1 MGFVDTDILNSTE
14 LVPIIPEYAM
24 SQGQNFLP
32 KFLFVSNLFKAMK
45 IRERVPNDVVKP
57 SSSGGLVHH
66 LRGMHRH
73 TLEMIRMSHFHQT
86 FREVIQSAILD
97 RAMQTSLEQE
107 KRLNWCREVKKLVP
121 LRTNGDGNCLLHAAS
136 QYMLGVQDTDLVLRK
151 TLYAVLKETDT
162 ADFRARFQTEL
173 LHSQEFTQTGLR
185 YSTMNWDEEW
195 KKIVDMASPVSSSNG
210 LQFDSLEDIH
220 IFVLSNILRRPI
232 VVIADSVVRSMKSGS
247 SFAPLNV
254 GGIYLPLHW
263 PASECYKYPIV
274 LGYDSQHFAP
284 LITIKDSGPEIRA
297 VPLINPGRG
306 GFEELRVHF
315 LTEKEHQQK
324 ERLLKE
330 YLMLIEIPVIGLPYD
345 TTRIISAAR
354 LDEGNLPEDMD
365 LMEDYLQLVN
375 HEYKRWQEDKE
386 ALWAPQAQQRPP
398 PFSVSQL
405 SLIEIRCATPRCTFY
420 VSVDTQPHCHECFE
434 KRQASRKLEPN
445 VTSSVGPGVVV
456 GTTGAGVTLGGPVAA
471 ESEGGRYRGAPP
483 APTTVDR
490 TQIPSPRSAPPT
502 APSLSLYSETHAMKC
517 KTPGCLFTL
526 SVEHDGL
533 CERCFAA
540 RQNPP
545 PPPPPPANTNTT
557 PLNGPTHYV
566 WSQCPGGRDRE
577 RDRDRDRE
585 REWDRERERDRE
597 AERCSMCRQEAFRIF
612 NGLCPPCMQRTEVER
627 GEAQL
632 PGPPRIDPLA
642 ASSSV
647 WTQLR
652 DAERPAAWGLT
663 PRHVPTNTARL
674 CKRSGCQF
682 FGTQEKLGFC
692 TICYVDYQTNHQ
704 APPATVQPRH
714 TSEAGFQNCPRCRGP
729 GCGALGKAMLEGY
742 CNKCYVKEQSARLNQ
757 ATTRGPN
764 SPPLVVR
771 APKARPPPTSS
782 QAQCRRS
789 GCKNLSPGCTDL
801 CPDCVGRGQREGR
814 RAQAPKEKS
823 KQRCRT
829 LGCDHYANQEKQGY
843 CNECD
848 HFKQIYRG

>member
-1 MGFVDTDILNSTE
+1 MG
-14 LVPIIPEYAM
+14 LVAGYRHIEQRYTGSQLHIAM

-32 KFLFVSNLFKAMK
+32 KFLFVSNLLKAVK

-57 SSSGGLVHH
+57 SGSGSLTHH
-66 LRGMHRH
+66 LRSMHRY
-73 TLEMIRMSHFHQT
+73 TLEMIRMSQFPQA
-86 FREVIQSAILD
+86 FREVIQAAILD
-97 RAMQTSLEQE
+97 RAMQSSLEQE

-136 QYMLGVQDTDLVLRK
+136 QYLLGVQDTDLVLRK
-151 TLYAVLKETDT
+151 ALYAVLKETDT
-162 ADFRARFQTEL
+162 SNFRMRFQTEL

-185 YSTMNWDEEW
+185 YSTSNWEEEW
-195 KKIVDMASPVSSSNG
+195 VKIVEMASPVSSSNG

-232 VVIADSVVRSMKSGS
+232 IVIADQVVRSMKSGS
-247 SFAPLNV
+247 SFSPLNV

-263 PASECYKYPIV
+263 PPEECYKYPIV

-315 LTEKEHQQK
+315 LTEKEQQQK
-324 ERLLKE
+324 DKLLND
-330 YLMLIEIPVIGLPYD
+330 YLVLIEIPVIGLGYD
-345 TTRIISAAR
+345 PTQIITAAR
-354 LDEGNLPEDMD
+354 LDKGNLPEDMN

-386 ALWAPQAQQRPP
+386 SLWAPQSQRPP

-434 KRQASRKLEPN
+434 KRQAGRKPDAVSTTNQTSTTDPESRGRLEL
-445 VTSSVGPGVVV
+445 SV
-456 GTTGAGVTLGGPVAA
+456 L
-471 ESEGGRYRGAPP
+471 
-483 APTTVDR
+483 
-490 TQIPSPRSAPPT
+490 PSPRSAPPT

-533 CERCFAA
+533 CERCFTA
-540 RQNPP
+540 RQNRS
-545 PPPPPPANTNTT
+545 ADNGAVQ
-557 PLNGPTHYV
+557 GPTHG
-566 WSQCPGGRDRE
+566 WCHNQWASGG
-577 RDRDRDRE
+577 RE
-585 REWDRERERDRE
+585 REKERERERERDRE
-597 AERCSMCRQEAFRIF
+597 RDTERCVMCRQEVFRIF
-612 NGLCPPCMQRTEVER
+612 NGLCPPCMQRTAVSER
-627 GEAQL
+627 GDVQQQEPRTEGSVWALHRETERSGTTGQTWQL
-632 PGPPRIDPLA
+632 PA
-642 ASSSV
+642 AR
-647 WTQLR
+647 Q
-652 DAERPAAWGLT
+652 
-663 PRHVPTNTARL
+663 

-682 FGTQEKLGFC
+682 FGTPEKLGFC
-692 TICYVDYQTNHQ
+692 TICYLDYQTNHQ
-704 APPATVQPRH
+704 ATPAIVQPRH
-714 TSEAGFQNCPRCRGP
+714 TSEAGFQNCPRCRGQ
-729 GCGALGKAMLEGY
+729 GCGAEGKAMLEGY
-742 CNKCYVKEQSARLNQ
+742 CNKCFVKEQSARLNH
-757 ATTRGPN
+757 AASRGSH
-764 SPPLVVR
+764 SPPLVTR
-771 APKARPPPTSS
+771 ASKPRPPPVLG

-801 CPDCVGRGQREGR
+801 CPDCLSRGQREGR

-823 KQRCRT
+823 KQRCKT
-829 LGCDHYANQEKQGY
+829 QGCDHYANQEKQGY

>member
-1 MGFVDTDILNSTE
+1 MGFVDSDILNSAEFVGIRLETT
-14 LVPIIPEYAM
+14 M

-57 SSSGGLVHH
+57 SSSGGALHH
-66 LRGMHRH
+66 LRGMHRY
-73 TLEMIRMSHFHQT
+73 TLEMIRMSHFPQT
-86 FREVIQSAILD
+86 FREIIQAAILD

-151 TLYAVLKETDT
+151 TLYAVLKETDSGT
-162 ADFRARFQTEL
+162 FRARFQTEL

-185 YSTMNWDEEW
+185 YSTTNWEEEW
-195 KKIVDMASPVSSSNG
+195 EKIVEMASPVSSGSG

-232 VVIADSVVRSMKSGS
+232 IVIADNMVRSMKSGT
-247 SFAPLNV
+247 SFSPVNV
-254 GGIYLPLHW
+254 GGVYLPLHW
-263 PASECYKYPIV
+263 PPAECYKYPII

-306 GFEELRVHF
+306 GFEELRLHF
-315 LTEKEHQQK
+315 LVEKEQLQK
-324 ERLLKE
+324 DRLLKD
-330 YLMLIEIPVIGLPYD
+330 YLMLIEIPVIGFAYD

-354 LDEGNLPEDMD
+354 LDEGNLPEDMN
-365 LMEDYLQLVN
+365 LMEDYQQLVN
-375 HEYKRWQEDKE
+375 HEFKRWKEDKE
-386 ALWAPQAQQRPP
+386 PPWSSQTQRQP

-434 KRQASRKLEPN
+434 KRQAGRKLE
-445 VTSSVGPGVVV
+445 
-456 GTTGAGVTLGGPVAA
+456 VAA
-471 ESEGGRYRGAPP
+471 THVATNTQGQGTSESEGRTRP
-483 APTTVDR
+483 AQPDHA
-490 TQIPSPRSAPPT
+490 ILPSPRSAPPT

-533 CERCFAA
+533 CERCFAT
-540 RQNPP
+540 RQSALQAPP
-545 PPPPPPANTNTT
+545 SATPPQ
-557 PLNGPTHYV
+557 GPTTAWV
-566 WSQCPGGRDRE
+566 PWNSGQE
-577 RDRDRDRE
+577 KE
-585 REWDRERERDRE
+585 RE
-597 AERCSMCRQEAFRIF
+597 AERCSMCGQEAFRIF
-612 NGLCPPCMQRTEVER
+612 NGLCPVCLQKTAIEW
-627 GEAQL
+627 GEPQQ
-632 PGPPRIDPLA
+632 PVPQNNPSSSSTT
-642 ASSSV
+642 SSSV
-647 WTQLR
+647 WTQLQAR
-652 DAERPAAWGLT
+652 EPSAW
-663 PRHVPTNTARL
+663 HVPNAARL

-682 FGTQEKLGFC
+682 FGTAEKMGFC
-692 TICYVDYQTNHQ
+692 TICFVDYQTNHQ
-704 APPATVQPRH
+704 AAAATVQPRQ

-729 GCGALGKAMLEGY
+729 GCSAQGKPMLEGY

-757 ATTRGPN
+757 ATTRGSQ
-764 SPPLVVR
+764 SPPLVMR
-771 APKARPPPTSS
+771 AAKPQPPSNQT
-782 QAQCRRS
+782 QCRRS
-789 GCKNLSPGCTDL
+789 GCKNLSPGCTEL

-814 RAQAPKEKS
+814 RAQAPKEKT

-829 LGCDHYANQEKQGY
+829 QGCDHYANQEKQGY